1 MRCVAVRVELGSPV
15 SVGLV
20 LYRSPSC
27 PALPPASL
35 RQRKLRELVDERGSG
50 TGGTCGSDAFDGGR
64 EGSSGRRKLP
74 TGAA

>member
-1 MRCVAVRVELGSPV
+1 MRSGTRGAREPCQCWTSVIPIPV
-15 SVGLV
+15 LS
-20 LYRSPSC
+20 RP
-27 PALPPASL
+27 PPASL